1 MSNTNE
7 SKTLNEG
14 LRVLSLCGGIETG
27 LLALHELCIPVKEY
41 HTYEILPEA
50 IAVSTYHFP
59 QIIHHGD
66 LYEANFEQFK
76 DFDLLLAGT
85 CCQSLSKTRIENK
98 EINNG
103 LNGKSGIFYK
113 AIEALN
119 IIKPK
124 WFMFEN
130 VIPSNKKDLEEMT
143 KCIGVDPVLLNSNKF
158 SAQDRER
165 YYWTNIP
172 ITQIPENNS
181 IVIKDIMQ
189 NNVDEKY
196 FYKKDFEILDMNK
209 KVCAELKV
217 NSMEMNR
224 RIYNPEFKCATLTCI
239 NGGYHEKKVLDC
251 DRPRKLTEVEYERL
265 QGLPDGYTDVNVNGK
280 KLSYTK
286 RCSLCGNGWTLPV
299 IKHIFNGLIR
309 E

>member
-85 CCQSLSKTRIENK
+85 CCQSLSKARIENK

-119 IIKPK
+119 IIKPR

-196 FYKKDFEILDMNK
+196 FYKKDFEILDINK

-299 IKHIFNGLIR
+299 IKHILNGLIR
-309 E
+309 

>member
-1 MSNTNE
+1 M
-7 SKTLNEG
+7 
-14 LRVLSLCGGIETG
+14 SLCGGIETG

-85 CCQSLSKTRIENK
+85 CCQSLSKARIENK

-119 IIKPK
+119 IIKPR

-196 FYKKDFEILDMNK
+196 FYKKDFEILDINK

-299 IKHIFNGLIR
+299 IKHILNGLIR
-309 E
+309 

>member
-59 QIIHHGD
+59 QIVHHGD

-85 CCQSLSKTRIENK
+85 CCQSLSKARIENK

-265 QGLPDGYTDVNVNGK
+265 QGLPDGYTDVNVKGK

>member
-1 MSNTNE
+1 MSNANE

-14 LRVLSLCGGIETG
+14 LRVLSLCVGIETG

-85 CCQSLSKTRIENK
+85 CCQSLSKARIENK

-130 VIPSNKKDLEEMT
+130 VIPSNKKRFRRDDKM
-143 KCIGVDPVLLNSNKF
+143 
-158 SAQDRER
+158 
-165 YYWTNIP
+165 YW
-172 ITQIPENNS
+172 
-181 IVIKDIMQ
+181 
-189 NNVDEKY
+189 
-196 FYKKDFEILDMNK
+196 
-209 KVCAELKV
+209 C
-217 NSMEMNR
+217 
-224 RIYNPEFKCATLTCI
+224 
-239 NGGYHEKKVLDC
+239 
-251 DRPRKLTEVEYERL
+251 
-265 QGLPDGYTDVNVNGK
+265 
-280 KLSYTK
+280 
-286 RCSLCGNGWTLPV
+286 
-299 IKHIFNGLIR
+299 
-309 E
+309 